1 VRKRRRVALPASVLD
16 MAAAGQRKGQPAKE
30 HLQRRVRGR
39 VLLSATRMQ
48 RSIGFVGPTAAC

>member
-16 MAAAGQRKGQPAKE
+16 MAAAGQGKAQPSTE

-39 VLLSATRMQ
+39 VLLLAM
-48 RSIGFVGPTAAC
+48 